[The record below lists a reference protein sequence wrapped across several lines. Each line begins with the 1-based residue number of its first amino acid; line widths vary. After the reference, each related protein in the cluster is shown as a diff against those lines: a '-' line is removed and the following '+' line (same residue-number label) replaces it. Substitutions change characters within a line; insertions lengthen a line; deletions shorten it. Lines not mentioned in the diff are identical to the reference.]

1 MASPENTSGNGPT
14 GSTTGSTTSAAT
26 GSGASRVSADGT
38 GTDRPDMARETHTTE
53 MPAQSTHGRSTH
65 VEPVAHVQPPT
76 ASAHTQ
82 PISTQTTQTTQTTQQ
97 QRDDS
102 EARDRFG
109 GINWG
114 AGFFGWLVA
123 IGMTIIL
130 SGIVG
135 AILSAIG
142 SQIDLTLRD
151 ARSSAGTAA
160 ITAGVILLAVLM
172 LAYFTGGYVAGRMS
186 RFDGARQG
194 VATWVIGLVVT
205 ILVALV
211 GAAAGAE
218 YDIFQR
224 ISLPSI
230 PLNLQ
235 ELSTGGLITAAAVLI
250 GTLLAAVLGGIVGHR
265 YHNKVDKAAGITR

>member
-1 MASPENTSGNGPT
+1 MASQDDRSTSAGSTSAGSTRVGPT
-14 GSTTGSTTSAAT
+14 GSGAHSVTSDSSTTRPDLARDTSTTGAPVQHTE
-26 GSGASRVSADGT
+26 RV
-38 GTDRPDMARETHTTE
+38 EH
-53 MPAQSTHGRSTH
+53 
-65 VEPVAHVQPPT
+65 VAHVQPP
-76 ASAHTQ
+76 SPAHQ
-82 PISTQTTQTTQTTQQ
+82 AQH
-97 QRDDS
+97 RDDS

-130 SGIVG
+130 AGIVG
-135 AILSAIG
+135 AVLSAIG
-142 SQIDLTLRD
+142 SQVDITLQD
-151 ARSSAGTAA
+151 ARSSAGT
-160 ITAGVILLAVLM
+160 IGISAGIILLVVLM

-194 VATWVIGLVVT
+194 IATWVIGLVVT

-218 YDIFQR
+218 YNIFDR
-224 ISLPSI
+224 ISLPRI

-235 ELSTGGLITAAAVLI
+235 ELGTGGLITAAAVLL
-250 GTLLAAVLGGIVGHR
+250 GTLLAAIVGGKVGHR
-265 YHNKVDKAAGITR
+265 YHDKVDRAAGITH